1 MRCLAGSL
9 LRLDGALNNWIYNHR
24 VTKPIT
30 ASSMVDASSRNDP
43 KPAFTESLC
52 SYVHTTSQNAIII
65 LLLKQAYFG
74 VYLPSYRTV
83 FCGGHEMPTVP
94 VTVRGGGIYHH
105 SASPSSQASVRLTNL
120 PSYRIL
126 WRDQN
131 HQCKMSTWGAER
143 TVCLRIWKTY
153 LFSKRSHL
161 VLEIYCKQFYLLLKF
176 YRFSSASYTVI
187 LKNSPSY

>member
-1 MRCLAGSL
+1 MSSSLHLPYVSASTEDHRKSPLPQLPQYTLPRYMRCLAGSL
-9 LRLDGALNNWIYNHR
+9 LRLDGALNNWIYNRR

-52 SYVHTTSQNAIII
+52 SYVHTPSRNAIII

-94 VTVRGGGIYHH
+94 VTVRGGGIYHR
-105 SASPSSQASVRLTNL
+105 SASPSSEASVLLTSVFWSVFAL
-120 PSYRIL
+120 VPDSVP
-126 WRDQN
+126 WR
-131 HQCKMSTWGAER
+131 
-143 TVCLRIWKTY
+143 
-153 LFSKRSHL
+153 
-161 VLEIYCKQFYLLLKF
+161 
-176 YRFSSASYTVI
+176 
-187 LKNSPSY
+187 P

>member
-1 MRCLAGSL
+1 MCFLSSSLHLPYVSASTEDHRKSPLPQLPQYTLPRYMRCLAGSL

-94 VTVRGGGIYHH
+94 VTVRGGGIYHR
-105 SASPSSQASVRLTNL
+105 SASPSSEASVLLTSVFWSVFAL
-120 PSYRIL
+120 VPDSVP
-126 WRDQN
+126 WR
-131 HQCKMSTWGAER
+131 
-143 TVCLRIWKTY
+143 
-153 LFSKRSHL
+153 
-161 VLEIYCKQFYLLLKF
+161 
-176 YRFSSASYTVI
+176 
-187 LKNSPSY
+187 P